1 MQYKL
6 YYYTEAAK
14 KMMKPLVN
22 ESIEIKT
29 VEAYKRLIDDKKKTQ
44 AVLIY
49 ANQPLFSS
57 LVEIEGVE
65 VVTKDT
71 NKDELNNL
79 DKRKGLYYPV
89 KIISNDY
96 GTRGLNFRASQS
108 NEGIC
113 LIIGGS
119 FSCQRHRV

>member
-1 MQYKL
+1 
-6 YYYTEAAK
+6 
-14 KMMKPLVN
+14 MMKPLVN

-29 VEAYKRLIDDKKKTQ
+29 VAAYKKLIDDKKKTQ

-57 LVEIEGVE
+57 LLEIDGIE

-71 NKDELNNL
+71 DKDELNNL

-96 GTRGLNFRASQS
+96 GTRGLNFRAPQS
-108 NEGIC
+108 KEGIC
-113 LIIGGS
+113 MIIGGS
-119 FSCQRHRV
+119 FNCHRHRV

>member
-1 MQYKL
+1 
-6 YYYTEAAK
+6 
-14 KMMKPLVN
+14 MMKPLVN

-57 LVEIEGVE
+57 LLEIDGIE
-65 VVTKDT
+65 VVTKNTD
-71 NKDELNNL
+71 KDELNNL
-79 DKRKGLYYPV
+79 DRKKGLYYPI

-96 GTRGLNFRASQS
+96 GTRGLNFRAP
-108 NEGIC
+108 
-113 LIIGGS
+113 
-119 FSCQRHRV
+119 